1 MGRNEFGIFMI
12 KKSPHLSKREQAY
25 FEKLLKK
32 FLIFRCTFL
41 YFCLMKTILVD
52 IGNASNLQAFLNAV
66 ANLDFIKSVRLAKSE
81 DTEDERL
88 SANEPETAYNWT
100 NPSRPAS
107 DKEIEQLIDKMENSS
122 GEFSTDEVRNQ
133 MKEWAAQKSK

>member
-1 MGRNEFGIFMI
+1 
-12 KKSPHLSKREQAY
+12 
-25 FEKLLKK
+25 
-32 FLIFRCTFL
+32 
-41 YFCLMKTILVD
+41 MKTILVD

-100 NPSRPAS
+100 NPSRPAT
-107 DKEIEQLIDKMENSS
+107 DNEIEQLIDKMENSS
-122 GEFSTDEVRNQ
+122 GGFSTEDVRNK
-133 MKEWAAQKSK
+133 MKQWAARKSK